1 MVVRVNN
8 GRNQSAKKLEGIFC
22 LVSVSL
28 GPISKQLEVFFFF
41 SFFFLWKQCCLRT
54 AKVPSLVDPVL
65 FNLGG
70 L

>member
-1 MVVRVNN
+1 MVVRENN

-41 SFFFLWKQCCLRT
+41 SFFFPVE
-54 AKVPSLVDPVL
+54 AVL
-65 FNLGG
+65 FEEGKSSILSRSSSF
-70 L
+70 